1 MQLLNKTTGI
11 VEYNGPIHHF
21 QGVEAYHHPE
31 VNAEFDILLS
41 DDEKRDV
48 VRQRIAQK
56 AGDQPTILGT
66 TSDAA
71 LIALDHLAMDILAI
85 DKSATTS
92 SYKTARIA
100 LYEEWHGPGKWAL
113 AVADAHQWFQ
123 GRKAGV
129 IKSPVDVKGQR
140 ALESIAQRSTAVA
153 EVLAEA
159 QSAT

>member
-1 MQLLNKTTGI
+1 MQLHNKTTGI
-11 VEYNGPIHHF
+11 VEYNGPVDRF
-21 QGVEAYHHPE
+21 QGVEAYHHPD

-48 VRQRIAQK
+48 VRQRITQK

-71 LIALDHLAMDILAI
+71 LIALDHLSMDILAI
-85 DKSATTS
+85 DRSATS
-92 SYKTARIA
+92 SYKTARIE
-100 LYEEWHGPGKWAL
+100 LYEEWHGGDKWAL
-113 AVADAHQWFQ
+113 AVADANKWFQ

-140 ALESIAQRSTAVA
+140 ALESIAKRSTAVA